1 MNRQTYDLT
10 AREMIWWRTKGHI
23 PAKLLTGGM
32 RVGTAVALTAHFPP
46 TLRGRLPPLQLFL
59 LRRVSELFEWCVCV
73 QPLNR
78 AYSRHGWM
86 SAQIGCHV
94 SPVPLY
100 GSFMCGIIHK
110 NVCLAS
116 IFTLASSYLNASFTV
131 QSAMPLCAS
140 LLLLDWWKLISGMKS
155 GFLYANNWTILF
167 LEFLKGGSLVG
178 EGNT

>member
-1 MNRQTYDLT
+1 MANKRSHTSKT
-10 AREMIWWRTKGHI
+10 VNWWHEGGDCCCAHCSFSSYTKGQ
-23 PAKLLTGGM
+23 T
-32 RVGTAVALTAHFPP
+32 
-46 TLRGRLPPLQLFL
+46 LPPLQLFL

-155 GFLYANNWTILF
+155 GFLYANNRTILF

-178 EGNT
+178 EGNSV